1 METKQ
6 LKSTCSHPATLPNG
20 KEIIVNGELFE
31 EPFAE
36 HEGIKLNARLIF
48 QQEGKTIE
56 TLVYELKD
64 TEELAKCVA
73 DHVGN
78 IEKIFP
84 QLCQ

>member
-36 HEGIKLNARLIF
+36 HEGIKLNARLTF
-48 QQEGKTIE
+48 VQDNKAIE
-56 TLVYELKD
+56 TLVYEIKD
-64 TEELAKCVA
+64 AEELAKCVV

-78 IEKIFP
+78 MEKIFP

>member
-1 METKQ
+1 METSQ
-6 LKSTCSHPATLPNG
+6 LKATCSHPAKLPNG
-20 KEIIVNGELFE
+20 KLIEVKGKLFE

-36 HEGIKLNARLIF
+36 HEGIKLNSRLAF
-48 QQEGKTIE
+48 VHEGKTIE
-56 TLVYELKD
+56 TFVYELKD
-64 TEELAKCVA
+64 EEELAKCVA